1 MFYVHFI
8 KVMLLVSIEIF
19 FIFQEEKPLNEVL
32 SSPVHEWTSE
42 QVALWLQTLGFDH
55 HVPQFLDS
63 DITGQIL
70 LQIDSS
76 RLKVCFISHAKIC
89 AISFC

>member
-1 MFYVHFI
+1 MRI
-8 KVMLLVSIEIF
+8 LSKDMLSVTIDKILLL
-19 FIFQEEKPLNEVL
+19 QEEKPPNEVL

-76 RLKVCFISHAKIC
+76 RLKVCFC
-89 AISFC
+89 